1 MKNVLELELDILS
14 IDECLEIKGG
24 DDFVIT
30 EDILM
35 F

>member
-1 MKNVLELELDILS
+1 MQNVPELDILTN
-14 IDECLEIKGG
+14 DECLEIKGG

-30 EDILM
+30 EEVVM